1 MEWYVVSLLA
11 FGALVFLLA
20 LEMPIAAA
28 LGILGLAG
36 LFMTEG
42 GSAALQMFAV
52 TLYTKANGVIL
63 ATIPLFMFMGEV
75 LFVGNIGSDLFNVAE
90 KWVGRLSGGLASAG
104 VAACAMFGAI
114 CGSALAA
121 TATIGT
127 VAVPEMTKR
136 GYNRGLATGSI
147 AAAGALAPIIPPS
160 ILLIVYCVVTEQSI
174 GQLFMASFIPGFVV
188 AAAMII
194 QITIRVKMNPSIA
207 PLAPRSTWK
216 EKIVSLRVIW
226 APLVLMVAVLGTI
239 YLGIATATEAA
250 AVGAFASVVIIIALG
265 RLTWAGL
272 RQSMLNTVKSSC
284 MILFILVGAQLF
296 TYWLTLLGIPE
307 QFAKEVIGLEVS
319 RWWVMVLINI
329 MMIILGMFLDAI
341 SIIMI
346 TMPFIFPIVVA
357 LGFSPIWFGP
367 LLMINYAL
375 GAITPPVGLNLY
387 MIKSV
392 CPDVPIREIIAGS
405 LHFLIAETIALI
417 IVAAVPQLAL
427 WLPGMMK

>member
-1 MEWYVVSLLA
+1 VEWYVVSLLV

-20 LEMPIAAA
+20 FEMPIAAA

-42 GSAALQMFAV
+42 VSAALQMFAV
-52 TLYTKANGVIL
+52 TLYTKANGVVL

-75 LFVGNIGSDLFNVAE
+75 LFVGNIGSDLFDVAE
-90 KWVGRLSGGLASAG
+90 KWVGRLHGGLASAG

-160 ILLIVYCVVTEQSI
+160 ILLIVYCVVTEQSV

-207 PLAPRSTWK
+207 PLAPRFTWK
-216 EKIVSLRVIW
+216 ERIVSLRVIW
-226 APLVLMVAVLGTI
+226 APLILMIAVLGTI

-250 AVGAFASVVIIIALG
+250 AVGAFVSVVIVIILK
-265 RLTWAGL
+265 RMTWTKL

-307 QFAKEVIGLEVS
+307 QFAKEVIGLEIS
-319 RWWVMVLINI
+319 RWWVMVIINI
-329 MMIILGMFLDAI
+329 MMITLGMFLDAI

-346 TMPFIFPIVVA
+346 TMPFIFPIVIA

-392 CPDVPIREIIAGS
+392 CPDVPIREIITGS